1 MSEFSPLIAS
11 TGQAARTLENRRLD
25 NLRQGLTGEGF
36 GRNLRAASYFFPE
49 NYNNI
54 YHYIIFRALKF
65 ENVTRT
71 STIRSDELIRSNRR
85 SSTSRVLTTIT
96 LPMPD
101 QLQTGYR
108 ANYTDPEL
116 SSLGEVFATGS
127 SNINSEQTSNAYQ
140 SGGLAAAVAA
150 LAQQVGGGAA
160 AGAAAADVAGRLGGR
175 ATSLPAAA
183 ANNLGIARNAQK
195 VLLFSGLDFR
205 EHRFSFK
212 LTPRNRKE
220 ADMIQKI
227 ITAFKTHMLPKY
239 GLGSTI
245 NGASQAIG
253 NQVGASPEQ
262 VQNFTSQAASR
273 AFFEY
278 PDVFQISFN
287 NEKRLF
293 TIGESVL
300 QSFDI
305 DYHPQNYPAYVRS
318 LSSPG
323 DAAPAS
329 ITINMSF
336 KETDVVTREQVTE
349 NFR

>member
-1 MSEFSPLIAS
+1 
-11 TGQAARTLENRRLD
+11 
-25 NLRQGLTGEGF
+25 
-36 GRNLRAASYFFPE
+36 
-49 NYNNI
+49 
-54 YHYIIFRALKF
+54 
-65 ENVTRT
+65 
-71 STIRSDELIRSNRR
+71 
-85 SSTSRVLTTIT
+85 
-96 LPMPD
+96 
-101 QLQTGYR
+101 
-108 ANYTDPEL
+108 
-116 SSLGEVFATGS
+116 
-127 SNINSEQTSNAYQ
+127 
-140 SGGLAAAVAA
+140 
-150 LAQQVGGGAA
+150 
-160 AGAAAADVAGRLGGR
+160 
-175 ATSLPAAA
+175 
-183 ANNLGIARNAQK
+183 
-195 VLLFSGLDFR
+195 
-205 EHRFSFK
+205 
-212 LTPRNRKE
+212 
-220 ADMIQKI
+220 
-227 ITAFKTHMLPKY
+227 MLPKY